1 MRSLNLIKMLV
12 VRWRELL
19 LGAGSSVLLFGCATS
34 YPMGSN
40 PAYRSGSED
49 LSRSSG
55 GRYSSTPVVES
66 RPGLG
71 TEYGEQRQSGVTAG
85 SFTRASSAPS
95 GRASIFYNDRAG
107 INALKAGGAYAK
119 RTRSFTVADG
129 VSVEIRGGSSWGG
142 AFPGY
147 YIGGRNYVVGEA
159 GQRYTIKIRN
169 NSHRRVELVLSVDGL
184 DVMDGRS
191 ASTSK
196 RGYIVPARSSRTV
209 EGWRTSMSSV
219 AAFRFG
225 AVSDSYSARKG
236 AGTRN
241 VGVIGAAV
249 FEEKQYTYPHSRPP
263 YRHGGEVDRR
273 HAADPFPTDPR
284 FAQPPRG

>member
-1 MRSLNLIKMLV
+1 MRSLNLIKMLA

-19 LGAGSSVLLFGCATS
+19 LGMGSSAVLFGCATS

-40 PAYRSGSED
+40 PAYRSGNED

-55 GRYSSTPVVES
+55 GRYSHPSTPVVES

-71 TEYGEQRQSGVTAG
+71 TEYGEQRQSGVTTG
-85 SFTRASSAPS
+85 SFTRASSTPS
-95 GRASIFYNDRAG
+95 GRASIYYNDRAG
-107 INALKAGGAYAK
+107 INAVKAGGAYAK
-119 RTRSFTVADG
+119 RTRSFAVVDD
-129 VSVEIRGGSSWGG
+129 VKVEIRGSSGWGG

-159 GQRYTIKIRN
+159 GERYTIKIRN
-169 NSHRRVELVLSVDGL
+169 NSYRRVEVVLSVDGL

-225 AVSDSYSARKG
+225 APRRRG
-236 AGTRN
+236 LPR
-241 VGVIGAAV
+241 
-249 FEEKQYTYPHSRPP
+249 
-263 YRHGGEVDRR
+263 YRHGESAGGK
-273 HAADPFPTDPR
+273 
-284 FAQPPRG
+284 Q

>member
-1 MRSLNLIKMLV
+1 MRSLNLIKMLG

-19 LGAGSSVLLFGCATS
+19 LGAGSSALLFGCATS
-34 YPMGSN
+34 YPAGSN
-40 PAYRSGSED
+40 PAFRSGSEN
-49 LSRSSG
+49 LSSLSDS
-55 GRYSSTPVVES
+55 RYGHSSTPVVES

-85 SFTRASSAPS
+85 SFTRASSTPS
-95 GRASIFYNDRAG
+95 GRASIYYNDRAG
-107 INALKAGGAYAK
+107 INAVKAGGAYAK
-119 RTRSFTVADG
+119 RTRSFTVGDG
-129 VSVEIRGGSSWGG
+129 VSVEIRGGRAWGG

-147 YIGGRNYVVGEA
+147 SIGGRDYVVGDSGE
-159 GQRYTIKIRN
+159 RYTIKIRN
-169 NSHRRVELVLSVDGL
+169 KSYRRVEVVLSVDGL
-184 DVMDGRS
+184 DVMDGRA

-225 AVSDSYSARKG
+225 SVSDSYSARSG

-241 VGVIGAAV
+241 VGVIGVAV
-249 FEEKQYTYPHSRPP
+249 FAEKVYTYPP
-263 YRHGGEVDRR
+263 YRHGGEVNRR
-273 HAADPFPTDPR
+273 HAADPFPSDPR